1 MAWKS
6 KINFIKILDITLL
19 PRSFASKAYDFTA
32 SLLPVNSFS
41 IHQMSLLFSLT
52 ILSILF
58 SLLHLN
64 FPNVSSHIQL
74 VLEDYVL
81 KKMVIVYPSNA
92 GFPTGVANMGST
104 GESSSKFD
112 VGGGGLSQNMAGAWG
127 KLKMLSKN
135 TCEGVHLIV
144 KLPAISLQASK
155 FTKYELLHTYFS
167 RILARF

>member
-92 GFPTGVANMGST
+92 GFPTGVANMGGT

-112 VGGGGLSQNMAGAWG
+112 GGRGGRGGGL
-127 KLKMLSKN
+127 KSKHGSSMG
-135 TCEGVHLIV
+135 E
-144 KLPAISLQASK
+144 A
-155 FTKYELLHTYFS
+155 
-167 RILARF
+167 

>member
-19 PRSFASKAYDFTA
+19 PCSFASKAYDFTT

-64 FPNVSSHIQL
+64 FPNVSLHIQL
-74 VLEDYVL
+74 VLEDYMP

-92 GFPTGVANMGST
+92 GFPTGVANMGGT
-104 GESSSKFD
+104 GESFSKFD
-112 VGGGGLSQNMAGAWG
+112 KGGGGGA
-127 KLKMLSKN
+127 
-135 TCEGVHLIV
+135 
-144 KLPAISLQASK
+144 
-155 FTKYELLHTYFS
+155 
-167 RILARF
+167 